1 MEFSTLPSEVQ
12 QLIFDGMTFRTRL
25 TASLVCR
32 QWHRLA
38 FTTKFLQQTQ
48 LTLEIRQ
55 SQCLAD
61 AVAIL
66 QHSERSYRRM
76 KLIYQG
82 NTQQSLVALTELLET
97 VRDIRELDLLFFFYC
112 FREKLNIVI
121 AEVLSECGCLESF
134 TIGIR
139 GRLMSWIGENRPV
152 ATAAVVDLEK
162 EAPRFPALKSLVI
175 KRNPDLLHPRF
186 YEISQ
191 SLHSPTFYV
200 PPEPEMLPNLRHLTM
215 NCETAAQLRLFAHCA
230 ERLESAAIVSFDGQG
245 RFVEPFLELRLPQV
259 QSLILP
265 GFRRS
270 DTAKLCQFLK
280 VLRRVTV
287 LQMEQVLI
295 DSEVIET
302 LFENCSTLKQ
312 LVLYMEYLPPGC
324 FRDIARLEKLEKLRL
339 VGKVQNGWVNH
350 EDYFLGAVGGQ
361 LRLNSLT
368 ISHFVFTSGDFATSI
383 ASVFVNLQELRI
395 LDCRAKNNIVGP
407 IAEGLWF
414 LRSLEYNKVTHG
426 GVRPVWP
433 PFLNRVKLVNC
444 AWASG
449 DFLNKLLEQCPRLK
463 RISLSACGASREAVQ
478 RVTEAATARG
488 CVVERTMNMCHSE
501 KQKLRN

>member
-12 QLIFDGMTFRTRL
+12 QLIFDGMTYRTRL
-25 TASLVCR
+25 NASLVCR

-66 QHSERSYRRM
+66 QHSERSYRQL

-121 AEVLSECGCLESF
+121 AEVLAECSCLESF

-162 EAPRFPALKSLVI
+162 DAPRFPALKSLVI

-215 NCETAAQLRLFAHCA
+215 NCETATQLRLFAHCA

-312 LVLYMEYLPPGC
+312 LVLYMEYLPAGC
-324 FRDIARLEKLEKLRL
+324 FRNIARLEKLEKLRL

-395 LDCRAKNNIVGP
+395 LDCRAKNNIIGP